1 MAFGSRSKLPAW
13 LLGTMLSLAN
23 ASAVADEFADVD
35 PERLAKGVEILA
47 AKWSIPAV
55 VFQGATDDFA
65 QPDKMV
71 PLPSPKPMSVRA
83 IDDRQLGRAYHP
95 SIDILPEGFLY
106 GVTPE
111 EFLGAIK
118 RRRN

>member
-1 MAFGSRSKLPAW
+1 MGAAARAQPPTADRSTLAFGSRSKLPAW

-55 VFQGATDDFA
+55 VFQGATDDFCPA
-65 QPDKMV
+65 
-71 PLPSPKPMSVRA
+71 
-83 IDDRQLGRAYHP
+83 
-95 SIDILPEGFLY
+95 
-106 GVTPE
+106 
-111 EFLGAIK
+111 
-118 RRRN
+118 